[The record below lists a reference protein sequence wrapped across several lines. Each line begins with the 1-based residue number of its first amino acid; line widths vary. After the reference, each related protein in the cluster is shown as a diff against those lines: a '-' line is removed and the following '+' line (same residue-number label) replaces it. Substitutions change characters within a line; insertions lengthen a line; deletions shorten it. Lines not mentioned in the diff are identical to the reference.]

1 MCHRRAGRR
10 SLTEFTQLLMIPRS
24 MTKADERT
32 SIDPHY
38 AAERSSGWVGRI
50 PVSAF
55 ERLAPLI
62 GNPNATADVELAF
75 EPDDNGLVRVRGVVS
90 LDAVLECQ
98 RCLKDV
104 RQKIL
109 AVLDMRLTSSEE
121 KLNELMPVLD
131 IMVIDPGPVPI
142 VEIVEDDLI
151 MSIPASVCATEV
163 NCPNAPQTLSADKRV
178 GEELASRPFAG
189 LQALK
194 NVE

>member
-1 MCHRRAGRR
+1 
-10 SLTEFTQLLMIPRS
+10 MIPRP
-24 MTKADERT
+24 MPKADERT
-32 SIDPHY
+32 LIDPHD
-38 AAERSSGWVGRI
+38 AAEHSRSWVGRI
-50 PVSAF
+50 PVSTF

-62 GNPNATADVELAF
+62 GNPDAAADVELAF

-98 RCLKDV
+98 RCLEDV
-104 RQKIL
+104 RQEIV
-109 AVLDMRLTSSEE
+109 AVVDMRLTSSEE

-131 IMVIDPGPVPI
+131 IMVIDPGSVPI

-163 NCPNAPQTLSADKRV
+163 NCPNAPQTLSADKKA
-178 GEELASRPFAG
+178 GEELASRPFAS